1 LLFVSEVEM
10 IARDLRLRNPRD
22 FERVRSEG
30 RNRSNRLLAIAVSP
44 NGSGSN
50 RYGFAAGR
58 GIGSAVQRNRAKRVM
73 REATRHLHPRIA
85 PGHDIIFVARNRV
98 NRTTTL
104 DEISRAMVDLL
115 RRSGLLVEDG
125 SEGETAG

>member
-1 LLFVSEVEM
+1 M

-30 RNRSNRLLAIAVSP
+30 RNRSNRLLAISVAP
-44 NGSGSN
+44 NELGSN

-58 GIGSAVQRNRAKRVM
+58 GIGSAVHRNRAKRLM
-73 REATRHLHPRIA
+73 REAARHLHPRIA

-98 NRTTTL
+98 NRDTTL
-104 DEISRAMVDLL
+104 HEISEAMTDLL
-115 RRSGLLVEDG
+115 RRSGLLM
-125 SEGETAG
+125 EGNGNGEVSV

>member
-1 LLFVSEVEM
+1 M

-30 RNRSNRLLAIAVSP
+30 RNRSNRLLAISVSP
-44 NGSGSN
+44 NEFGSN

-73 REATRHLHPRIA
+73 REAARHLHPRIA

-98 NRTTTL
+98 NRETTL
-104 DEISRAMVDLL
+104 DEISAALLDLV
-115 RRSGLLVEDG
+115 RRSGLLVDEAD
-125 SEGETAG
+125 EGETAG